1 MAVEGNPAKVETHN
15 SLDHIWVWQQRLP
28 ERKGQKC
35 RVPIRTKA
43 GHNCL
48 VEFSDGFMVIT
59 SQWAVRK
66 EKGSKLFRAGPWPA
80 FG

>member
-1 MAVEGNPAKVETHN
+1 MPLEGNLPDVGMHE
-15 SLDHIWVWQQRLP
+15 SLDHIWVWKQRLP

-48 VEFSDGFMVIT
+48 VEFSEGFTVIT

-66 EKGSKLFRAGPWPA
+66 ER
-80 FG
+80 